1 MQRQFLPRDCN
12 IITIVVV
19 VVASIV
25 VAVAVVAVVVAF
37 IVPTRSG
44 YLLLRIVV
52 IPADQYCCFSTVY
65 NISHVIEKAPVLNT
79 QYPMNHPNTSF

>member
-19 VVASIV
+19 VVASII
-25 VAVAVVAVVVAF
+25 VAVAVVAF

>member
-1 MQRQFLPRDCN
+1 MMQQRFLPQDCN

-19 VVASIV
+19 VVVVASIV
-25 VAVAVVAVVVAF
+25 VVVVAF